1 MPLASIRVGTP
12 QSGKAAWFLVEYVEG
27 VDYTN
32 FAQYSESIF
41 KLMNSS
47 TPIGMDRDKIKAL
60 LGLATSDRERELIR
74 YAVFKTSGLS
84 QTSAR
89 KQFGFESM
97 DTRAEQVE
105 KCIETVQGIREAID
119 KLSLVQD
126 KALLAAMGLKA
137 ESSSSESETETNSQT
152 ASSCNILLPS
162 FETLKE
168 VLQQGQY
175 NWFTVVDFIEQGDKF
190 ISDSMLETHLKEFYS
205 FVLELP
211 IESQQK
217 EQVTTSYAAFQ
228 ASLPDP
234 IHCRTAAMLNGE
246 IVTDS
251 ESDNAEDYV
260 ELQSIAC
267 EKAQTIIV
275 RKRKSLARRVRRQKA
290 KTIAESRFL
299 SRKVSHKVK
308 TDVDRFPDI
317 GQSIEAFVS
326 ECNVSADAWRRT
338 GVLTFNGNLRIKQKV
353 TYERIRQYLQEKY
366 QYKFSYGTVVQLYV
380 ARNKRRRSAK
390 NYKGIAK
397 VTTRRARKGFELRYN
412 PDKHWSSALYRGLN
426 FIEYTDGADIYITN
440 VNQDDASGFRLDTL
454 ATHSK
459 HGTPTVNRKS

>member
-1 MPLASIRVGTP
+1 MGRHISVYKEQCKLKLCDPFKQKKADNVYISLFRGLSLREYITARIYNCQSCHMQPCSECQPLLSVASRVLNEGFCMLSEGFKSAFPNQVYKSDIAIQRFLQMPLASIRVGTP

-41 KLMNSS
+41 KLMNLS

-137 ESSSSESETETNSQT
+137 ESSSSESETETKSQT

-217 EQVTTSYAAFQ
+217 EQVTTSY
-228 ASLPDP
+228 LK
-234 IHCRTAAMLNGE
+234 
-246 IVTDS
+246 VT
-251 ESDNAEDYV
+251 
-260 ELQSIAC
+260 I
-267 EKAQTIIV
+267 
-275 RKRKSLARRVRRQKA
+275 
-290 KTIAESRFL
+290 
-299 SRKVSHKVK
+299 
-308 TDVDRFPDI
+308 
-317 GQSIEAFVS
+317 
-326 ECNVSADAWRRT
+326 
-338 GVLTFNGNLRIKQKV
+338 FNG
-353 TYERIRQYLQEKY
+353 Y
-366 QYKFSYGTVVQLYV
+366 
-380 ARNKRRRSAK
+380 
-390 NYKGIAK
+390 
-397 VTTRRARKGFELRYN
+397 
-412 PDKHWSSALYRGLN
+412 
-426 FIEYTDGADIYITN
+426 
-440 VNQDDASGFRLDTL
+440 
-454 ATHSK
+454 
-459 HGTPTVNRKS
+459 